1 MDTHQ
6 ITFAIQGMP
15 GACAKCAV
23 TIEQALTQL
32 DGVIAAHV
40 NYATER
46 ATLLYVP
53 ARVSMPD
60 IVAVVQNEGFQVP
73 LEHIILNVEGL
84 LYSTYLQTV
93 ERVLGCVDDVARV
106 CIDLPTQQ
114 VALDVFSGRVNLAH
128 YASALAKL
136 GLRVVAKPV
145 PDQSREFVVR
155 TLSILGL
162 TVLGLFSA
170 GAHAGLFEASILHA
184 PIVVMGL
191 ATLIAYGVGWRFF
204 HQAYETCLEGELD
217 ASVVLALAVSGSMFC
232 GLVVAIAAPSTW
244 LTDSGFVLAALL
256 TAGWF
261 IVRAVSVWVL
271 PHFPNASLAH
281 APVAHPQIEIVSNG
295 TPLAR
300 RRG

>member
-6 ITFAIQGMP
+6 ITFAIQGMR

-23 TIEQALTQL
+23 EIEQALTQL
-32 DGVIAAHV
+32 DGIIAAHV

-46 ATLLYVP
+46 ATVMYMP
-53 ARVSMPD
+53 TRVSMPE
-60 IVAVVQNEGFQVP
+60 IVAVVQNEGFVVP
-73 LEHIILNVEGL
+73 LEHITLNVEGL
-84 LYSTYLQTV
+84 LYSTSVQTV
-93 ERVLGCVDDVARV
+93 ERVLGRVDDVAHV

-136 GLRVVAKPV
+136 GLRVVAKPI
-145 PDQSREFVVR
+145 PDPSREFVVR

-191 ATLIAYGVGWRFF
+191 ATLIAYGVGERFF
-204 HQAYETCLEGELD
+204 HQAYETCIQGELD
-217 ASVVLALAVSGSMFC
+217 ASVALALAASVSMFG
-232 GLVVAIAAPSTW
+232 GLVVALASSSAW
-244 LTDSGFVLAALL
+244 LTDGGFVLAALL

-261 IVRAVSVWVL
+261 SVRAVSIWVL
-271 PHFPNASLAH
+271 PGFQNESLARV
-281 APVAHPQIEIVSNG
+281 PVAQPQIEVASNENR
-295 TPLAR
+295 P
-300 RRG
+300 